1 MPLPIILPLVAALV
15 YAVAAMLVKRSAEL
29 GAGVWRTAF
38 VANLISG
45 LAFQSLL
52 GFGGTFHPGLWWQP
66 AIVGL
71 CFVGGQWLMFMS
83 LEKGDVS
90 VATPVLGIKILM
102 VAGLVTWLA
111 GEVLRWQLWVAA
123 ILATLGIA
131 LLNRVRTP
139 SPHHHVGRTLV
150 TACLSA
156 AAFALFDVL
165 VQQWAPA
172 WGVGRLLPL
181 SLGCSAVYSL
191 GFIARFRA
199 PLRELPPA
207 AWPWLLGGTV
217 AMAVQS
223 IVFVFTLATWRQAA
237 AANVIYSSRG
247 LWTVLLVWLFGH
259 WVRSREQQLGAG
271 VLGWRLAGALLMMAA
286 IALVLG

>member
-1 MPLPIILPLVAALV
+1 MPLPFILPLVAAVL

-38 VANLISG
+38 VANVISG
-45 LAFQSLL
+45 LAFQPLLLL
-52 GFGGTFHPGLWWQP
+52 GGELHPELWWQP
-66 AIVGL
+66 AVVGL
-71 CFVGGQWLMFMS
+71 CFVAGQWLMFIS

-90 VATPVLGIKILM
+90 VATPVLGVKILL
-102 VAGLVTWLA
+102 VAGLVTFIA
-111 GEVLRWQLWVAA
+111 GEKLRWQLWAA
-123 ILATLGIA
+123 ATLATLGIA
-131 LLNRVRTP
+131 LLNRVRAA
-139 SPHHHVGRTLV
+139 SPHHHVGRTIV

-165 VQQWAPA
+165 VQQWSPI

-181 SLGCSAVYSL
+181 SLAVSAVYSF
-191 GFIARFRA
+191 GFVLRFRA
-199 PLRELPPA
+199 PLRELPGA
-207 AWPWLLGGTV
+207 AWPWLIAGTV
-217 AMAVQS
+217 AMSVQS